1 MENEKS
7 KLYVGNLVYSTG
19 FREVKDL
26 FAKYGQVGYVKIIE
40 GQGYG
45 FVEMASEAD
54 ALKAKEALNGF
65 EFEGRK
71 LKVDFA
77 TPKAPRQTEAQ

>member
-26 FAKYGQVGYVKIIE
+26 FGKYGQVGYVKIIE
-40 GQGYG
+40 GKGFG
-45 FVEMASEAD
+45 FVEMASEED
-54 ALKAKEALNGF
+54 AIKAKEALNGTDF
-65 EFEGRK
+65 GGRK

-77 TPKAPRQTEAQ
+77 TPKAPKEQQ

>member
-1 MENEKS
+1 MEKT

-26 FAKYGQVGYVKIIE
+26 FAKYGQVGFVKIIE
-40 GQGYG
+40 GKGFG
-45 FVEMASEAD
+45 FVEMATEED
-54 ALKAKEALNGF
+54 AIKAKEALNGT
-65 EFEGRK
+65 EFGGRT

-77 TPKAPRQTEAQ
+77 TPKEPK

>member
-26 FAKYGQVGYVKIIE
+26 FSQYGQVGYVKIIE
-40 GQGYG
+40 GKGFG

-54 ALKAKEALNGF
+54 AIKAKEALNGF
-65 EFEGRK
+65 EFGGRK

-77 TPKAPRQTEAQ
+77 TPKAPKEQQ

>member
-1 MENEKS
+1 MEKK

-26 FAKYGQVGYVKIIE
+26 FAKYGEVGFVKIIE
-40 GQGYG
+40 GKGFG
-45 FVEMASEAD
+45 FVEMVSEED
-54 ALKAKEALNGF
+54 AAKAKEALDGT
-65 EFEGRK
+65 EFGGRI

-77 TPKAPRQTEAQ
+77 TPKEAK

>member
-40 GQGYG
+40 GKGFG
-45 FVEMASEAD
+45 FVEMASEED
-54 ALKAKEALNGF
+54 AIKAKEALNGTDF
-65 EFEGRK
+65 GGRK

-77 TPKAPRQTEAQ
+77 TPKAPREQQ

>member
-26 FAKYGQVGYVKIIE
+26 FAQYGQVGYVKIIE
-40 GQGYG
+40 GKGFG
-45 FVEMASEAD
+45 FVEMASEED
-54 ALKAKEALNGF
+54 AIKAKEALNGF
-65 EFEGRK
+65 EFGGRK

-77 TPKAPRQTEAQ
+77 TPKTPREQQ

>member
-1 MENEKS
+1 MELEKK

-26 FAKYGQVGYVKIIE
+26 FKQYGEVGYVKIIE
-40 GQGYG
+40 GKGFG
-45 FVEMASEAD
+45 FVEMATEED
-54 ALKAKEALNGF
+54 AAKAKEALNGKDF
-65 EFEGRK
+65 GGRV

-77 TPKAPRQTEAQ
+77 TPKEPK

>member
-1 MENEKS
+1 MELEKK

-26 FAKYGQVGYVKIIE
+26 FKQYGEVGYVKIIE
-40 GQGYG
+40 GKGFG
-45 FVEMASEAD
+45 FVEMAT
-54 ALKAKEALNGF
+54 EALNGKDF
-65 EFEGRK
+65 GGRV

-77 TPKAPRQTEAQ
+77 TPKEPK

>member
-40 GQGYG
+40 GKGFG
-45 FVEMASEAD
+45 FVEMASHTLPD
-54 ALKAKEALNGF
+54 HIL
-65 EFEGRK
+65 
-71 LKVDFA
+71 
-77 TPKAPRQTEAQ
+77 QTDLLLL

>member
-40 GQGYG
+40 GKGFG
-45 FVEMASEAD
+45 FVEMASEED
-54 ALKAKEALNGF
+54 AIKAKEALNGF
-65 EFEGRK
+65 EFGGRK

-77 TPKAPRQTEAQ
+77 TPKAPKEQQ

>member
-26 FAKYGQVGYVKIIE
+26 FAQYGQVGYVKIIE
-40 GQGYG
+40 
-45 FVEMASEAD
+45 
-54 ALKAKEALNGF
+54 
-65 EFEGRK
+65 
-71 LKVDFA
+71 
-77 TPKAPRQTEAQ
+77 

>member
-26 FAKYGQVGYVKIIE
+26 FAQYGQVGYVKIIE
-40 GQGYG
+40 GKGFG
-45 FVEMASEAD
+45 FVEMASEED
-54 ALKAKEALNGF
+54 AIKAKEALNGF
-65 EFEGRK
+65 EFGGR
-71 LKVDFA
+71 
-77 TPKAPRQTEAQ
+77 

>member
-7 KLYVGNLVYSTG
+7 KLYVGNQVYSRG

-26 FAKYGQVGYVKIIE
+26 FAQYGQVGYVKIIE
-40 GQGYG
+40 GKGFG

-54 ALKAKEALNGF
+54 AIKAKEALNGF
-65 EFEGRK
+65 EVGGRK

-77 TPKAPRQTEAQ
+77 TPKAPREQQ